1 MNRVMKRVALLLAA
15 ALALAATLPV
25 RAEAPRGAGID
36 RLLIQVSDGNPHRWA
51 LALGNA
57 RNVQLALG
65 KDKVRV
71 EIVAYGPGIRML
83 VADSP
88 AAGLVNQA
96 LDDGVRLVACE
107 NTMQTDK
114 LTRNDMIYGIDYV
127 QTGLVEIMQRV
138 KEGWVYV
145 RP

>member
-1 MNRVMKRVALLLAA
+1 MKRFMLSLAA
-15 ALALAATLPV
+15 ALALASALP
-25 RAEAPRGAGID
+25 AGAQAPRPAGID
-36 RLLIQVSDGNPHRWA
+36 RLLIQVSDGDPHRWA
-51 LALGNA
+51 LALSNA

-65 KDKVRV
+65 KDKVRI

-88 AAGLVNQA
+88 ASAQVNQA

-107 NTMQTDK
+107 NTMQTER

-127 QTGLVEIMQRV
+127 KTGLVEIMDRV

>member
-1 MNRVMKRVALLLAA
+1 MKRALLGLAA
-15 ALALAATLPV
+15 ALALAAALPV
-25 RAEAPRGAGID
+25 IAAPPHPAKER
-36 RLLIQVSDGNPHRWA
+36 RLLIQVSDGDPRSWA

-65 KDKVRV
+65 KDKVRI

-88 AAGLVNQA
+88 ASAQVNEA

-107 NTMQTDK
+107 NTMQTDH

-127 QTGLVEIMQRV
+127 KTGVVEIMDRV
-138 KEGWVYV
+138 EQGWVYV

>member
-1 MNRVMKRVALLLAA
+1 MKRFMLPLATVL
-15 ALALAATLPV
+15 ALALASALPA
-25 RAEAPRGAGID
+25 RAAPPRPAGID
-36 RLLIQVSDGNPHRWA
+36 RLLIQVSDGDPQRWA
-51 LALGNA
+51 LALSNA

-65 KDKVRV
+65 KDKVRI
-71 EIVAYGPGIRML
+71 EIVAYGPGVRML

-88 AAGLVNQA
+88 ASAQVNQA

-107 NTMQTDK
+107 NTMQTDR

-127 QTGLVEIMQRV
+127 KTGLVEIMDRV